1 MLTVK
6 ELRIMKINKEMRDA
20 ISTLINLECVIPGKV
35 REVQVTCGTPGC
47 KCMKTENPQKHT
59 SRQMSYTKDRKTKV
73 LFVKKEDVKTIS
85 NMNLKYKQM
94 RDSLAV
100 FAHETTE
107 MIKQYGAEESESLIN
122 AYINNINNKRI
133 TSKPE
138 LQDLRETRISRDK
151 WKEKAKKRSAEI
163 EKKNQKIKQL
173 KESSQRCKKKF
184 FDTRTRADELQKQ
197 LNEKK
202 REIALLLKK
211 ADNKKNSVK

>member
-1 MLTVK
+1 
-6 ELRIMKINKEMRDA
+6 MKINKEMRDA

-85 NMNLKYKQM
+85 NMNLKYKEM

-107 MIKQYGAEESESLIN
+107 MIKQYGAEESERLIN

-138 LQDLRETRISRDK
+138 LQDLKETRISRDK

>member
-1 MLTVK
+1 
-6 ELRIMKINKEMRDA
+6 MKINKEMRDA

-85 NMNLKYKQM
+85 NMNLKYKEM

-107 MIKQYGAEESESLIN
+107 MIKQYGAEESERLIN

>member
-1 MLTVK
+1 
-6 ELRIMKINKEMRDA
+6 MKINKEMRDA

-47 KCMKTENPQKHT
+47 KCMKTENPKKHT

-85 NMNLKYKQM
+85 NMNLKYKEM

-107 MIKQYGAEESESLIN
+107 MIKQYGAEESERLIN

>member
-1 MLTVK
+1 
-6 ELRIMKINKEMRDA
+6 MKINKEMRDA
-20 ISTLINLECVIPGKV
+20 ISTLSNLECVIPGKV

-47 KCMKTENPQKHT
+47 KCMKTENPKKHT

-85 NMNLKYKQM
+85 NMNLKYKEM

-107 MIKQYGAEESESLIN
+107 MIKQYGAEESERLIN

-202 REIALLLKK
+202 EKLLYC
-211 ADNKKNSVK
+211 